1 MLIRKTSLSRSY
13 IGSPLVILFAQSM
26 YYNKAIL
33 IGFVGADPNVHYSR
47 RGTCQATLRLA
58 TSVSGYTK
66 RDGTQI
72 PERTEWHTVVI
83 FGTLAQFVERWVRKG
98 SHLLVEGEIRYNNY
112 TDRQG
117 QAQARTEIWADKV
130 TFVDRPKQGGSQ
142 EGASARSTAEP
153 PASKPDTQGAS
164 AHGQQ

>member
-13 IGSPLVILFAQSM
+13 IRLPLVTPSAQSM

-58 TSVSGYTK
+58 TSVPGYTR

-130 TFVDRPKQGGSQ
+130 TFVNRPKQGGSQ
-142 EGASARSTAEP
+142 ESTSTRSTAEQP
-153 PASKPDTQGAS
+153 VSQSDPSDAAS
-164 AHGQQ
+164 

>member
-1 MLIRKTSLSRSY
+1 
-13 IGSPLVILFAQSM
+13 M

-33 IGFVGADPNVHYSR
+33 IGFVGGEPSVHYSR
-47 RGTCQATLRLA
+47 RGSCQASLRLA
-58 TSVSGYTK
+58 TSVPGYTR

-72 PERTEWHTVVI
+72 PDRTEWHTVVI

-98 SHLLVEGEIRYNNY
+98 SHLLVEGEIRYNSY

-130 TFVDRPKQGGSQ
+130 LSLI
-142 EGASARSTAEP
+142 
-153 PASKPDTQGAS
+153 
-164 AHGQQ
+164 HI

>member
-1 MLIRKTSLSRSY
+1 
-13 IGSPLVILFAQSM
+13 M

-33 IGFVGADPNVHYSR
+33 IGFVGGDPSVHYSR
-47 RGTCQATLRLA
+47 RGSCQASLRLA
-58 TSVSGYTK
+58 TSVPGYTR

-72 PERTEWHTVVI
+72 PDRTEWHTVVI

-98 SHLLVEGEIRYNNY
+98 SHLLVEGEIRYNSY

-130 TFVDRPKQGGSQ
+130 TFVDRPKQSANRERDVTRQATEEPDPSGSSLQ
-142 EGASARSTAEP
+142 
-153 PASKPDTQGAS
+153 
-164 AHGQQ
+164 GQQHKSQQ

>member
-1 MLIRKTSLSRSY
+1 
-13 IGSPLVILFAQSM
+13 M

-33 IGFVGADPNVHYSR
+33 IGFVGGDPSVHYSR
-47 RGTCQATLRLA
+47 RGSCQASLRLA
-58 TSVSGYTK
+58 TSVPGYTR

-72 PERTEWHTVVI
+72 PDRTEWHTVVI

-98 SHLLVEGEIRYNNY
+98 SHLLVEGEIRYNSY

-130 TFVDRPKQGGSQ
+130 TFVDRPKQSGSQ
-142 EGASARSTAEP
+142 VNASARPATEQ
-153 PASKPDTQGAS
+153 PASKPDTCGS
-164 AHGQQ
+164 STRGQQQHKSQP

>member
-1 MLIRKTSLSRSY
+1 
-13 IGSPLVILFAQSM
+13 M

-47 RGTCQATLRLA
+47 RGSCQASLRLA
-58 TSVSGYTK
+58 TSVPGYTR

-72 PERTEWHTVVI
+72 PDRTEWHTVVV

-98 SHLLVEGEIRYNNY
+98 SHLLVEGEIRYNSY

-117 QAQARTEIWADKV
+117 QAHARTEIWADKV
-130 TFVDRPKQGGSQ
+130 TFVDRPKQSDNRERDETRQASEEPDPSGSSSQ
-142 EGASARSTAEP
+142 
-153 PASKPDTQGAS
+153 
-164 AHGQQ
+164 GQQHKSQQ

>member
-1 MLIRKTSLSRSY
+1 
-13 IGSPLVILFAQSM
+13 M

-47 RGTCQATLRLA
+47 RGSCQATLRLA

-72 PERTEWHTVVI
+72 PDRTEWHTVVI

-130 TFVDRPKQGGSQ
+130 TFVDRPKQSGSQ
-142 EGASARSTAEP
+142 ESASARPATERPASKLDPSGASAR
-153 PASKPDTQGAS
+153 
-164 AHGQQ
+164 GQQQHKSQQ

>member
-1 MLIRKTSLSRSY
+1 
-13 IGSPLVILFAQSM
+13 M

-33 IGFVGADPNVHYSR
+33 IGFVGADPSVHYSR
-47 RGTCQATLRLA
+47 RGSCQATLRLA

-72 PERTEWHTVVI
+72 PDRTEWHTVVT

-130 TFVDRPKQGGSQ
+130 TFVDRPKQSGSQ
-142 EGASARSTAEP
+142 VSASARPATEQ
-153 PASKPDTQGAS
+153 PASKPDTCGS
-164 AHGQQ
+164 STRGQQQHKSQP

>member
-1 MLIRKTSLSRSY
+1 
-13 IGSPLVILFAQSM
+13 M

-58 TSVSGYTK
+58 TSVPGYTR

-83 FGTLAQFVERWVRKG
+83 FGSLAQFVERWVRKG

-130 TFVDRPKQGGSQ
+130 TFVNRPKQSDSQ
-142 EGASARSTAEP
+142 ESTSTRSTAEQP
-153 PASKPDTQGAS
+153 VSQSDPSDAAS
-164 AHGQQ
+164 

>member
-1 MLIRKTSLSRSY
+1 
-13 IGSPLVILFAQSM
+13 M

-33 IGFVGADPNVHYSR
+33 IGFVGADPSVHYSR
-47 RGTCQATLRLA
+47 RGTCQASLRLA
-58 TSVSGYTK
+58 TSMPGYTK

-72 PERTEWHTVVI
+72 PDRTEWHTVVI

-117 QAQARTEIWADKV
+117 KAQARTEIWADKV
-130 TFVDRPKQGGSQ
+130 TFVDRPKQSRGQESASPRPATEQSVSPSAPSDATSLGGNSISHNSSSN
-142 EGASARSTAEP
+142 G
-153 PASKPDTQGAS
+153 
-164 AHGQQ
+164 

>member
-13 IGSPLVILFAQSM
+13 IRSPLVIHPAQSM

-47 RGTCQATLRLA
+47 RGSCQATLRLA

-72 PERTEWHTVVI
+72 PDRTEWHTVVI

-130 TFVDRPKQGGSQ
+130 TFVDRPKQSGSL
-142 EGASARSTAEP
+142 ESTSPRSTAEQP
-153 PASKPDTQGAS
+153 VSQS
-164 AHGQQ
+164 APSDATS

>member
-1 MLIRKTSLSRSY
+1 
-13 IGSPLVILFAQSM
+13 M

-58 TSVSGYTK
+58 TSVPGYTR

-112 TDRQG
+112 TNRQG

-130 TFVDRPKQGGSQ
+130 TCVNRPKQSDGQ
-142 EGASARSTAEP
+142 ESTSARSTAEQP
-153 PASKPDTQGAS
+153 VSQSDPSDATS
-164 AHGQQ
+164 

>member
-1 MLIRKTSLSRSY
+1 MHIRKTSLSRSY
-13 IGSPLVILFAQSM
+13 IRSSQVTPSAQSM

-47 RGTCQATLRLA
+47 RGSCQATLRLA
-58 TSVSGYTK
+58 TSVPGYTR

-130 TFVDRPKQGGSQ
+130 TFVNRPKQSGSQ
-142 EGASARSTAEP
+142 EGTSARSTAEQP
-153 PASKPDTQGAS
+153 VSQSDPSDATS
-164 AHGQQ
+164 

>member
-1 MLIRKTSLSRSY
+1 
-13 IGSPLVILFAQSM
+13 M

-58 TSVSGYTK
+58 TSVPGYTR

-130 TFVDRPKQGGSQ
+130 TFVNRPKQGGSQ
-142 EGASARSTAEP
+142 ESTSTRSTAEQP
-153 PASKPDTQGAS
+153 VSQSDPSDATS
-164 AHGQQ
+164 

>member
-1 MLIRKTSLSRSY
+1 MRKTSLSRSY
-13 IGSPLVILFAQSM
+13 IRLPLVTPSAQSM

-47 RGTCQATLRLA
+47 RGSCQATLRLA
-58 TSVSGYTK
+58 TSVPGYTR

-130 TFVDRPKQGGSQ
+130 TFVNRPKQGGSQ
-142 EGASARSTAEP
+142 ESASPRSTAEQP
-153 PASKPDTQGAS
+153 VSQSDPSDAAS
-164 AHGQQ
+164 

>member
-13 IGSPLVILFAQSM
+13 IRLPLVTPSAQSM

-58 TSVSGYTK
+58 TSVPGYTR

-98 SHLLVEGEIRYNNY
+98 SHLLVEGEICYNNY
-112 TDRQG
+112 TNRQG

-130 TFVDRPKQGGSQ
+130 TFVNRPKQSDSQ
-142 EGASARSTAEP
+142 ESTSARSTAEQP
-153 PASKPDTQGAS
+153 VSQSDPSDATS
-164 AHGQQ
+164 

>member
-1 MLIRKTSLSRSY
+1 
-13 IGSPLVILFAQSM
+13 M

-58 TSVSGYTK
+58 TSVPGYTR

-130 TFVDRPKQGGSQ
+130 TFVNRPKQSDSQ
-142 EGASARSTAEP
+142 ESTSTRSTAEQP
-153 PASKPDTQGAS
+153 VSQSDPSDAAS
-164 AHGQQ
+164 

>member
-1 MLIRKTSLSRSY
+1 
-13 IGSPLVILFAQSM
+13 M

-47 RGTCQATLRLA
+47 RGSCQATLRLA

-72 PERTEWHTVVI
+72 PDRTEWHTVVT

-112 TDRQG
+112 TDRQA

-130 TFVDRPKQGGSQ
+130 TFVDRPKQSGSQ
-142 EGASARSTAEP
+142 ESASARPATGQ
-153 PASKPDTQGAS
+153 PASKPDISGAS
-164 AHGQQ
+164 AHSQQQHKSQQ

>member
-13 IGSPLVILFAQSM
+13 IRSPLVTPSAQSM

-47 RGTCQATLRLA
+47 RGSCQATLRLA
-58 TSVSGYTK
+58 TSVPGYTR

-130 TFVDRPKQGGSQ
+130 TFVNRPKQGGSQ
-142 EGASARSTAEP
+142 EGASARSTAEQP
-153 PASKPDTQGAS
+153 VSQSDPSDATS
-164 AHGQQ
+164 

>member
-13 IGSPLVILFAQSM
+13 IRSPLVTPSAQSM

-47 RGTCQATLRLA
+47 RGSCQATLRLA

-72 PERTEWHTVVI
+72 PDRTEWHTVVI
-83 FGTLAQFVERWVRKG
+83 FGTLALFVERWVRKG

-130 TFVDRPKQGGSQ
+130 TFVDRPKQSGSP
-142 EGASARSTAEP
+142 ESTSPRSTAEQP
-153 PASKPDTQGAS
+153 VSQS
-164 AHGQQ
+164 ALSDATS

>member
-13 IGSPLVILFAQSM
+13 IRLPLVTPSAQSM

-47 RGTCQATLRLA
+47 RGTCQAMLRLA
-58 TSVSGYTK
+58 TSVPGYTR

-83 FGTLAQFVERWVRKG
+83 FGSLAQFVERWVRKG

-130 TFVDRPKQGGSQ
+130 TFVNRPKQSGSQ
-142 EGASARSTAEP
+142 ESASTRSTAEQP
-153 PASKPDTQGAS
+153 VSQSDPSDAAS
-164 AHGQQ
+164 